1 MSNFSIKYKVNF
13 DKNLAFF
20 LNYDTVGKM
29 FHLDE
34 SEIQQLIAKNEQ
46 MFQKFYHQTVKNF
59 FRYIRSKSYLSE
71 VQTEDLV
78 SELYVKIWNNLH
90 TYKFDHSFETRCW
103 TILRNMMTDNFR
115 KIKEESLSEYES
127 SEHHFEDDVLNITEQ
142 NRSYERISWA
152 LSGLDELTAEI
163 IHLKFIEEQSYEE
176 ISTILNISQDTIRQ
190 RLSRGLKKIKEILWN
205 N

>member
-1 MSNFSIKYKVNF
+1 
-13 DKNLAFF
+13 
-20 LNYDTVGKM
+20 M

-34 SEIQQLIAKNEQ
+34 QALEKLVKKDENA
-46 MFQKFYHQTVKNF
+46 FHVFYNNSARIF
-59 FRYIRSKSYLSE
+59 FRYIKSKSYISE
-71 VQTEDLV
+71 AQAEDLV

-190 RLSRGLKKIKEILWN
+190 RLSRGLKKIKEILSV
-205 N
+205 